1 MYSNKKMKQSIEDY
15 YHDIASIKSWI
26 KQSDAIVIGAGAG
39 LSSAA
44 GLVYD
49 GESFHEHFSDFIK
62 KYHFTDM
69 YSAGFYPF
77 ATLEEY
83 WGYWSRHIY
92 YNRYET
98 NTNSTYD
105 DLFHLIKDKDYFV
118 ITTNVD
124 HQFQLHGFDKK
135 HLFYTQG
142 DYGLFQCSKR
152 CHEKTYDNER
162 AIRSMIKHQHDMKIP
177 TDLIPYCPVCGAP
190 MSVNLRCDHTFVE
203 DEGWHAAK
211 DRYIAFLNEHKD
223 KRVVFLEL
231 GVGNNTPG
239 IIKFPFWQMCY
250 EWKTTGY
257 ISISLDKQRIPEEIK
272 SKSIIIQKDIH
283 EAIHDILK

>member
-124 HQFQLHGFDKK
+124 HQFQLHGFDKI

-211 DRYIAFLNEHKD
+211 DRYVAFLNEYKD

-231 GVGNNTPG
+231 GVGNNTPVLCSLRTRTTTTKTLRKRRNSEHLQ
-239 IIKFPFWQMCY
+239 ILTTNY
-250 EWKTTGY
+250 EER
-257 ISISLDKQRIPEEIK
+257 QC
-272 SKSIIIQKDIH
+272 
-283 EAIHDILK
+283 A